1 MAQLFPEIDLIYQ
14 FGMIKQ
20 NCVQV
25 LFYGGRIKSDSDTVV
40 INFVG
45 SLLYCI
51 MHSYHKISLVCLTAL
66 LTSDTSP

>member
-25 LFYGGRIKSDSDTVV
+25 LFYGGRIKSDSDTVE
-40 INFVG
+40 INLV
-45 SLLYCI
+45 SSHLYRT
-51 MHSYHKISLVCLTAL
+51 MDSFHKTHTLA
-66 LTSDTSP
+66 